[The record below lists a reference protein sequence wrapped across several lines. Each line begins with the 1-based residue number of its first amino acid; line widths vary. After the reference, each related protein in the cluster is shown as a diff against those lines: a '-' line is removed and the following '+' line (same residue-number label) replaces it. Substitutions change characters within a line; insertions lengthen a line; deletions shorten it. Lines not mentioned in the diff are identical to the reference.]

1 MELVMSISWNNL
13 SVCSWSVLS
22 NLVHFC
28 EDVNLVWMKT
38 LGLKIGLLCGRVGS
52 DMPLYDI
59 LNEFQKGGSH
69 LAAVVKAKSKRK
81 DDGPSH
87 EESAKDGL
95 DDCKQETGEADLEKG
110 IQIVATGDK
119 RSDKNGPEII
129 SRNLEENGKREIR
142 RVRFSEPQQG
152 STGQAD
158 DVKEGEVIGII
169 TMEDVMEE
177 LLQVSVNLRI

>member
-1 MELVMSISWNNL
+1 
-13 SVCSWSVLS
+13 
-22 NLVHFC
+22 
-28 EDVNLVWMKT
+28 MKT

>member
-1 MELVMSISWNNL
+1 M
-13 SVCSWSVLS
+13 VCPFKLGAFLWRCQSCLDENFS
-22 NLVHFC
+22 F
-28 EDVNLVWMKT
+28 EDWPIV
-38 LGLKIGLLCGRVGS
+38 CGRVGS

-59 LNEFQKGGSH
+59 LNEFQKGSSH

-129 SRNLEENGKREIR
+129 SGNLEENGKRETR
-142 RVRFSEPQQG
+142 RVRFSEPQRG
-152 STGQAD
+152 STGKED

-177 LLQVSVNLRI
+177 LLQVSLNLRI